1 MLLLYCVIIHLW
13 VSSQCISK
21 DRFPLGSHI
30 LKKNRTVD
38 FSNTC
43 VEQFAVEGPTVFTC
57 WTEAQSI
64 DRLSYEESRAFE
76 KLSCTGVGWIRVV
89 LLFDSWLR
97 VWSYLYSHQFRNNW
111 FPTFQPT
118 GISLSSDFRM
128 TLKNGFGECL
138 LFLLS
143 ANERRDQN
151 RDSSFSG
158 QRKPLYGNG
167 IVQLPNR
174 VAVWCQIEVLI
185 DFWKVLGHEDFF
197 TQAFA

>member
-1 MLLLYCVIIHLW
+1 MNQSNHFLAFRWLEICLRFSSYFYDSPQMLLLYLVIIHLW

-43 VEQFAVEGPTVFTC
+43 VEQFAVEGSTVFTC

-64 DRLSYEESRAFE
+64 DRLSHEEPRAFE
-76 KLSCTGVGWIRVV
+76 ELSCTGVGWIRVV

-97 VWSYLYSHQFRNNW
+97 VWSYLYSHQFRSYW

-118 GISLSSDFRM
+118 GIFKAYNDFCDCFSTHTFSLEMEGR
-128 TLKNGFGECL
+128 
-138 LFLLS
+138 
-143 ANERRDQN
+143 
-151 RDSSFSG
+151 
-158 QRKPLYGNG
+158 Y
-167 IVQLPNR
+167 
-174 VAVWCQIEVLI
+174 
-185 DFWKVLGHEDFF
+185 
-197 TQAFA
+197 